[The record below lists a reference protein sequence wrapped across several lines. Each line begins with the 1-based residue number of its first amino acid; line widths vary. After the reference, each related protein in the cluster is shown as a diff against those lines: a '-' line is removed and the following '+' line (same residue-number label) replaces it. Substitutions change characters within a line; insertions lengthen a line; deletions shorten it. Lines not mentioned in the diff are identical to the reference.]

1 MSQPTLKEQ
10 IIARLRAR
18 PGGMTDAELAIATGK
33 LHQQIN
39 QRCRQLESVGILT
52 RDRSSGIIVNRL
64 RGQEALPP
72 RPVVLPRSAPNTE
85 RSWDWEGNVQ
95 AVLCRWLEEQGWR
108 LLQVAD
114 TATKQQGTDVVA
126 ERAGQRLHVEVK
138 GYPSKTYAD
147 PRRAGEV
154 KPTPPTLQAK
164 HWYADALVKVLRLR
178 EKHSGDQ
185 VAMAFPD
192 APRYRSLLAETAGT
206 LRTMRIDVFLV
217 TVDGQVGLWEVTHG

>member
-1 MSQPTLKEQ
+1 MSQQTLKEQ
-10 IIARLRAR
+10 IVARLRAQ

-39 QRCRQLESVGILT
+39 QRCRQMETVGILT
-52 RDRSSGIIVNRL
+52 RDRSSGVIVNRL
-64 RGQEALPP
+64 RSQNASGPVAQP
-72 RPVVLPRSAPNTE
+72 RPVPHSE

-95 AVLCRWLEEQGWR
+95 AVLCRWLEEQGWQ

-114 TATKQQGTDVVA
+114 TATKQQGTDVVT

-154 KPTPPTLQAK
+154 KPTQPTLQAG
-164 HWYADALVKVLRLR
+164 HWYADALVQALRLR

-192 APRYRSLLAETAGT
+192 APRYRSLLAETAST
-206 LRTMRIDVFLV
+206 LRNMRIGVFLV
-217 TVDGQVGLWEVTHG
+217 AEDGLVELWEATNG